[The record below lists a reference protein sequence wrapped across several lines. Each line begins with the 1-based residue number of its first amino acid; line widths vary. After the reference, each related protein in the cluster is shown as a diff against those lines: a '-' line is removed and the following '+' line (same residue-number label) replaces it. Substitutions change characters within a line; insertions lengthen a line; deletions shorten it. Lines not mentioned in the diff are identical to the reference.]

1 MYTLIRMY
9 ICWFTYIYIYYI
21 YKVSFQRVEL
31 DWGWSGNSRVQIA
44 DGLHAQHS
52 RGIRA
57 TGCTARR
64 YPWAAWAEAAKCLH
78 WPAITRRRDSHIQ
91 DFKGRRSR
99 AIQGHFA
106 EIFLSSHSFFIF
118 IHLWLSKEDRF
129 PRLSPSPLCPSK
141 DLGNRRLLW
150 HGSRTSNF
158 ISILSQGLR
167 VAPPE
172 APVSGYMFGKGIYF
186 ADVYSKSRAYCAGGN
201 MEATY
206 MLLCDV
212 SLGNPY
218 PTHQAHY
225 MEAPQAGTNSTWGV
239 GRSHPSWEKASY
251 EPGGAQVPGPMKEG
265 QGSCLGHSEFI
276 VYDPAQVRSFAP
288 AKVRKVFILSADIWW
303 YLLQKIV
310 ELTKTLMRLHQWCFC
325 LTILNSD
332 LIPPGMRYLVE
343 LNNFESPSEKHARE
357 VAEAAARGETH
368 PAKKPRM
375 PEPQDGVNLKSL
387 RYSPL
392 ILFGC

>member
-1 MYTLIRMY
+1 LVPRGAGTTEVARPIENEANLAKEFEQLLNLTEASVGVRTTLAAQHQRKKENPLDYCVRCMGIAFEQVDQETAEFKSLMDYMRSTAGASAPRVAQPGD
-9 ICWFTYIYIYYI
+9 IPEQLGQKRRNAFTGQRSHDVVTAI
-21 YKVSFQRVEL
+21 YKI
-31 DWGWSGNSRVQIA
+31 SRE
-44 DGLHAQHS
+44 GE
-52 RGIRA
+52 
-57 TGCTARR
+57 
-64 YPWAAWAEAAKCLH
+64 AE
-78 WPAITRRRDSHIQ
+78 
-91 DFKGRRSR
+91 
-99 AIQGHFA
+99 
-106 EIFLSSHSFFIF
+106 
-118 IHLWLSKEDRF
+118 RF
-129 PRLSPSPLCPSK
+129 K

-276 VYDPAQVRSFAP
+276 VYDPAQVR
-288 AKVRKVFILSADIWW
+288 
-303 YLLQKIV
+303 
-310 ELTKTLMRLHQWCFC
+310 
-325 LTILNSD
+325 
-332 LIPPGMRYLVE
+332 MRYLVE

-375 PEPQDGVNLKSL
+375 PEPQEEEEDEDVDSDDD
-387 RYSPL
+387 SDAS
-392 ILFGC
+392 